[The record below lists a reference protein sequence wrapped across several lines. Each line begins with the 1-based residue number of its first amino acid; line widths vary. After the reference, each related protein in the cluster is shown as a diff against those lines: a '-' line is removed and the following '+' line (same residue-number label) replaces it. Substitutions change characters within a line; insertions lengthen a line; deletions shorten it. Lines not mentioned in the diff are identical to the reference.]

1 MRYDRFSN
9 LQRRRRVRDL
19 PPARHVIR
27 EWWHSPDRV
36 IGLFPD
42 WFGPPQPDWPDQTR
56 LTGFPLFDQK
66 ERQAMPPDLAA
77 WLDEGD
83 PPVVFTPGSAMAH
96 GGRFFHE
103 AVKAMQML
111 GRRGL
116 LLTQY
121 PETVPDLPPSVRHAA
136 WAPMSE
142 VLKRASA
149 LVYHGGIGTC
159 AQALRAGVPHL
170 VMHMAHDQLDN
181 LSRIQDLGVGDGAA
195 PGKFKARW
203 IAEQVDWLT
212 GDAAIRASCAD
223 VATRFQPER
232 WMEQTCELIESL

>member
-1 MRYDRFSN
+1 M
-9 LQRRRRVRDL
+9 
-19 PPARHVIR
+19 
-27 EWWHSPDRV
+27 
-36 IGLFPD
+36 
-42 WFGPPQPDWPDQTR
+42 
-56 LTGFPLFDQK
+56 PL
-66 ERQAMPPDLAA
+66 DLAD
-77 WLDEGD
+77 WLTDGE

-111 GRRGL
+111 GRRAL

-121 PETVPDLPPSVRHAA
+121 PETVPKDLPATVRHAA

-142 VLKRASA
+142 VLKHAAA
-149 LVYHGGIGTC
+149 LVYHGGVGTC
-159 AQALRAGVPHL
+159 AQSLMAGVAHL

-181 LSRIQDLGVGDGAA
+181 LSRIHDLGVGDGAA

-212 GDAAIRASCAD
+212 GDTGIRAKCAE
-223 VATRFQPER
+223 VATRFEPER
-232 WMEQTCELIESL
+232 WMQQTCELVEALNE